1 MKGFPESDLMQ
12 LFEEG
17 VGSSPVH
24 IKIVDNPNRGQG
36 LAFVK
41 FATPEEAKKVRERRT
56 DTSMEGVTGRPMIP
70 AYERRPWCAMWCTAV
85 VKAQDKKSF
94 EFSTNGACRAPSD
107 VVKTKTKSCSM
118 FEKRKG
124 IGAVMLCV
132 AWPYAVLSKRTGFL
146 SVAASTVVL

>member
-1 MKGFPESDLMQ
+1 MNVGSVRTCFPVFNVSRSPATPSPRAISFFVSRLQCCTVSLKGMKGFPESDLMQ

-56 DTSMEGVTGRPMIP
+56 DRYMEGVTGRP
-70 AYERRPWCAMWCTAV
+70 
-85 VKAQDKKSF
+85 
-94 EFSTNGACRAPSD
+94 AC
-107 VVKTKTKSCSM
+107 
-118 FEKRKG
+118 
-124 IGAVMLCV
+124 L
-132 AWPYAVLSKRTGFL
+132 
-146 SVAASTVVL
+146 